1 MGALGVV
8 VNEPAVQIRLQRING
23 LVEGF
28 PQGGLEELLF
38 DRAVEA
44 FDEAIGLPRPDL
56 GAPLLDRVER
66 EIELEEPAA
75 APGRVRPVQDG
86 DRLFE
91 SEYTKEALLY
101 KTAEKYHHKF

>member
-1 MGALGVV
+1 M
-8 VNEPAVQIRLQRING
+8 NEPAVQIRLQRLNG

-86 DRLFE
+86 DRLGEVQLGLGLDPAGPSSSCKLKGSFP
-91 SEYTKEALLY
+91 
-101 KTAEKYHHKF
+101 KTR